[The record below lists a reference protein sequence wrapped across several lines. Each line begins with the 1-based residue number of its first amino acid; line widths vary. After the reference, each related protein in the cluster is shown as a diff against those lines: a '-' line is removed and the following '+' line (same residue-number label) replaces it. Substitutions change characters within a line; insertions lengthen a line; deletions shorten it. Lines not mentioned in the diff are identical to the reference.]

1 MCKVLPLGNILTGTL
16 FKLVEFMSDPIYVTR
31 PFLPPFEEFAKE
43 AARIWDTNILTNN
56 GPLHQELERNLAAYL
71 GVPYVVLFNNGTIAL
86 QTAMQCLRLTG
97 EVITTPYSFVATA
110 HSIMWN
116 GLTPVFVDI
125 DESDF
130 NIDWKLVENAIT
142 PKTSAI
148 VAVHTYG
155 FPCNTDKLQEIA
167 DAYNLKVIYDA
178 AHAFGVKQNGAS
190 ILNKGDLA
198 VLSLHA
204 TKVFNTFEGGAVICR
219 DESTKNRLNYLK
231 NFGFIDETRIAAV
244 GTNGKMSEICA
255 AMGLVQL
262 RYMDEI
268 ILKRSSVAEQYD
280 GLFTGSDVLTFT
292 HCRPECWNFSY
303 YPIVIMDDISIRD
316 HLYTYLRGLGIN
328 ARRYFYPLL
337 SNLPIYRS
345 LSNDVF
351 PVAQR
356 VSDRV
361 LCLPIYPDL
370 QRNEVER
377 VADAVLGFCKSYR

>member
-1 MCKVLPLGNILTGTL
+1 MP
-16 FKLVEFMSDPIYVTR
+16 DPIYVTK

-56 GPLHQELERNLAAYL
+56 GPLHQELENNLAKYL

-86 QTAMQCLRLTG
+86 QTAMQCLRLSG

-125 DESDF
+125 DQTDF
-130 NIDWKLVENAIT
+130 NIDWNLVENAIT

-155 FPCNTDKLQEIA
+155 YPCNTQKLQEIA

-178 AHAFGVKQNGAS
+178 AHAFGVKHNGVS
-190 ILNKGDLA
+190 ILNDGDLA

-204 TKVFNTFEGGAVICR
+204 TKVFNTFEGGAVVCQ
-219 DESTKNRLNYLK
+219 DESTRNRLNYLK

-268 ILKRSSVAEQYD
+268 ILKRSFVAEEYD
-280 GLFTGSDVLTFT
+280 RLFAGSVVSTYK
-292 HCRPECWNFSY
+292 HCRPDVWNFSY
-303 YPIVIMDDISIRD
+303 YPILVNGDCSKRD
-316 HLYTYLRGLGIN
+316 RLYAHLRGIGIY
-328 ARRYFYPLL
+328 ARRYFFPLL

-345 LSNDVF
+345 LNNDVF
-351 PVAQR
+351 PAAQK

-370 QRNEVER
+370 DRTDVVR
-377 VADAVLGFCKSYR
+377 VAEAVLEFCNR